1 MEGKK
6 NKVYRIVENNF
17 YQRGEISKDSTSYHV
32 EVQKKFLWRKYWS
45 SIKEPH
51 YDHSRQIEFMRIED
65 AEKLIEKLKS
75 AEKINGW
82 NHKVVWLDPNF
93 KKI

>member
-6 NKVYRIVENNF
+6 DKVYRIVENNF

-45 SIKEPH
+45 SVKEPH
-51 YDHSRQIEFMRIED
+51 YNHSYRIEFKKIED
-65 AEKLIEKLKS
+65 AQKLIEKLKNT
-75 AEKINGW
+75 EKINGW
-82 NHKVVWLDPNF
+82 SSKVVGGDPNF
-93 KKI
+93 EKI

>member
-6 NKVYRIVENNF
+6 NKIYRIIESKF
-17 YQRGEISKDSTSYHV
+17 YERGEIRKDCTMYHV

-51 YDHSRQIEFMRIED
+51 YDHSYRIEFKKIED
-65 AEKLIEKLKS
+65 AQKLIEKLRS
-75 AEKINGW
+75 AERINGW
-82 NHKVVWLDPNF
+82 SERVVGGDPKF
-93 KKI
+93 EKI